1 MKTKALE
8 RAKKLCSEY
17 TKKQLA
23 EKLVKTEAT
32 DMINE
37 MQLQAQITFLTD
49 QKNTLIRDNE
59 FKQGEIEGMR
69 NCENCFNSVGKP
81 WGLECKFEVRTA
93 DFNAP
98 YKRDK
103 SDECHMNNLKHWQ
116 KQN

>member
-69 NCENCFNSVGKP
+69 NCQNCFNYNFTYGAS
-81 WGLECKFEVRTA
+81 ECSLVESC
-93 DFNAP
+93 P
-98 YKRDK
+98 YDK
-103 SDECHMNNLKHWQ
+103 TGNLKHWQ